1 LEHGMV
7 DMVIDR
13 REMRD
18 VIVRFLDFMMNKA
31 VAA

>member
-1 LEHGMV
+1 MV